1 MQGINIEEVK
11 QYNANLKQYQ
21 DKASQ
26 VKAGI
31 DYSKKELDR
40 LCAEL
45 SSELGQ
51 EVTPENIRSIR
62 DERLKKIQN
71 TLEVGKE
78 ILGRIKKE
86 EEMANSVP
94 TVQTTNPMQSAV
106 VQTPMQAPVQ
116 APVQTPMQAPVQAPV
131 QAPIFGATQAPQA
144 PQTPDSSLFGN
155 LGDIPSIFA
164 K

>member
-1 MQGINIEEVK
+1 MQGVNIEEVK
-11 QYNANLKQYQ
+11 QYNASLKQYQ

-26 VKAGI
+26 IKAGI

-78 ILGRIKKE
+78 ILNRIKKE

-94 TVQTTNPMQSAV
+94 STQPVSASV
-106 VQTPMQAPVQ
+106 EAPVQ
-116 APVQTPMQAPVQAPV
+116 NPVQAPV
-131 QAPIFGATQAPQA
+131 QAPTQAPIFGATQVPQAPQA
-144 PQTPDSSLFGN
+144 PQAPDSSLFGS